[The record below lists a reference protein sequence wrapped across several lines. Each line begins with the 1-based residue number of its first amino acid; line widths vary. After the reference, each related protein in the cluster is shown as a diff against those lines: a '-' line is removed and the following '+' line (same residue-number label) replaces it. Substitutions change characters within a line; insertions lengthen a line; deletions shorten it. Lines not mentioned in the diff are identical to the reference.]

1 MPPGDLLAVLAAG
14 FAFLLRGWRRTGLA
28 LTAAGILAFYLL
40 STTAVSCLLMRA
52 VEAPPTSEAT
62 LAASGAQAIVV
73 LSAGFELYAPE
84 YSPGAVDGVTLQR
97 LRYGAHLARLLNL
110 PVLVSGG
117 QPDDA
122 PVSLAALMKAALEQ
136 DFGIPVRWTEE
147 HSTTTYENAVLSAPL
162 LKADGVQ
169 TIILVTHAAH
179 MVRSA
184 RVFAAT
190 GLKVVPAPTVFS
202 PPGSVDMTSHLSAL
216 HDSYYA
222 LYEIFGAVWYAL
234 RH

>member
-1 MPPGDLLAVLAAG
+1 LPPGDLLVVLAVG
-14 FAFLLRGWRRTGLA
+14 FVFLLCGWRRTGLV

-40 STTAVSCLLMRA
+40 STTAVSSLLMRA
-52 VEAPPTSEAT
+52 VEAPPAAEPA
-62 LAASGAQAIVV
+62 LAASGAQAIVI

-84 YSPGAVDGVTLQR
+84 YSGGAVDGVTLQR

-110 PVLVSGG
+110 PVMVTGG

-122 PVSLAALMKAALEQ
+122 PVSLAAQMKAALEQ
-136 DFGIPVRWTEE
+136 DFGIPVRWSEDK
-147 HSTTTYENAVLSAPL
+147 STTTYENAVFSASV

-179 MVRSA
+179 MARAA

-190 GLKVVPAPTVFS
+190 GLNVVSAPTVFS
-202 PPGSVDMTSHLSAL
+202 PPGSADMASHLSAL

-222 LYEIFGAVWYAL
+222 LYEIFGAVWYGL
-234 RH
+234 LH

>member
-1 MPPGDLLAVLAAG
+1 MVLAAG
-14 FAFLLRGWRRTGLA
+14 FVFLLRGWRRTGLA
-28 LTAAGILAFYLL
+28 LTGVGIIAFYLL
-40 STTAVSCLLMRA
+40 STTGVSSLLMRGVA
-52 VEAPPTSEAT
+52 APPATEAA
-62 LAASGAQAIVV
+62 LKASGAQAIVV

-84 YSPGAVDGVTLQR
+84 YSGGAVDGVTLQR

-110 PVLVSGG
+110 PVMVTGG
-117 QPDDA
+117 RPDDA
-122 PVSLAALMKAALEQ
+122 PVSLAAQMKAALEQ
-136 DFGIPVRWTEE
+136 DFGIPVRWTEDK
-147 HSTTTYENAVLSAPL
+147 STTTYENAVFSAPL

-179 MVRSA
+179 MVRAA

-190 GLKVVPAPTVFS
+190 GLKVVSAPTVFS
-202 PPGSVDMTSHLSAL
+202 PPRSVDMTSHLSAL

-222 LYEIFGAVWYAL
+222 LYEIFGAAWYGL